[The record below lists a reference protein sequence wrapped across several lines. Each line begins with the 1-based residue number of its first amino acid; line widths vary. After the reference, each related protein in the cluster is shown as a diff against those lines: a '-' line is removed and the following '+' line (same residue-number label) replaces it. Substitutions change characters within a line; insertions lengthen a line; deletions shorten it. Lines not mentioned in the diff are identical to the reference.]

1 MDQAQVFLAAGLVCT
16 LAFASFVLL
25 DSESKTDGIPDW
37 EVLEVCLA
45 DHSGSFSH
53 IHATKSV
60 TIIGNNILIPD
71 EVGIT
76 DDVCPNGMRGV
87 HTHDDTGRLH
97 IETPGAMDAPVGAF
111 FTIWGEQFDDTHIL
125 NKVAND
131 NNEVVMFV
139 NGQQNFEYENYV
151 MEDGDVIEI
160 EYRERQ

>member
-25 DSESKTDGIPDW
+25 DSDSEYPDW

-45 DHSGSFSH
+45 EHRSDISH
-53 IHATKSV
+53 IHATLSI
-60 TIIGNNILIPD
+60 TINGNNIQIPD
-71 EVGIT
+71 EVGIE
-76 DDVCPNGMRGV
+76 DEVCPNGMRGV

-97 IETPGAMDAPVGAF
+97 IETPGKMNVTAGAF
-111 FTIWGEQFDDTHIL
+111 FAIWGEEFDDRNIL